1 MNYFFG
7 CPNAENRRTEKRNI
21 DKKRE
26 PTLKP
31 TRCFLFFCQ
40 RTFFK
45 TIFNACPHLAHCLLP
60 DTRAKT
66 SQKSKSQIFTTHVL
80 HVNRSLK
87 NLNKCHFT
95 SHIKESNFAYSKIF
109 QKLLS

>member
-1 MNYFFG
+1 MKM
-7 CPNAENRRTEKRNI
+7 T
-21 DKKRE
+21 DKNGLRIKNE
-26 PTLKP
+26 MKMMKKDLVFLSTLK
-31 TRCFLFFCQ
+31 
-40 RTFFK
+40 K
-45 TIFNACPHLAHCLLP
+45 EKWKADPHLAHCLLP